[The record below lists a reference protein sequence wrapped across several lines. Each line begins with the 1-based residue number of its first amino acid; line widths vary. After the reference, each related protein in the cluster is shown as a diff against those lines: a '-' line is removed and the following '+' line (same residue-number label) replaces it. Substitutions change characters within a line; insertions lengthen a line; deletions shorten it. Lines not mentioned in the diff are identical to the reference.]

1 MHTYVIRRLLLVI
14 PTLIIVSLVVFL
26 VVRLIPGDII
36 DLMVV
41 EREYFSQ
48 KDREDIEHALGLD
61 APVYIQYFRWAGEVL
76 LHGNLGTSLWTGT
89 PVAREI
95 VRRLPITIEL
105 TIMSLVIS
113 LAIALPIGIYSAIR
127 QDTLGDYAGRSF
139 AIACIA
145 LPNFWIAT
153 LVMVFGSIW
162 FKWSPPL
169 SVIPFTKNPIVNL
182 GQFILPSFIL
192 GMGYTGTNMRLT
204 RAMMLEVLR
213 QDYIRT
219 AWAKGFSE
227 RIVVVRHALKN
238 ALIQVITLVGLQVP
252 PIIAGSV
259 IIEEIFGLPGIGRLI
274 IESTATRDYGV
285 LSGVVL
291 LLAIFVLI
299 LNVVVDITYSYIDP
313 RISYK

>member
-1 MHTYVIRRLLLVI
+1 MRTYVIRRLLLVI
-14 PTLIIVSLVVFL
+14 PTLIIVSLIVFL

-61 APVYIQYFRWAGEVL
+61 APVYIQYFRWAGDVL
-76 LHGNLGTSLWTGT
+76 LHGNLGNSLWTGT

-95 VRRLPITIEL
+95 ARRLPITIEL
-105 TIMSLVIS
+105 TIMSIVIS
-113 LAIALPIGIYSAIR
+113 LVIALPIGIYSAIR

-145 LPNFWIAT
+145 LPNFWVAT

-162 FKWSPPL
+162 LKWSPPL
-169 SVIPFTKNPIVNL
+169 SVIPFTKDPLGNL
-182 GQFILPSFIL
+182 GQFILPSIVL

-219 AWAKGFSE
+219 AWAKGFTE
-227 RIVVVRHALKN
+227 RVVVIRHALKN
-238 ALIQVITLVGLQVP
+238 ALIHVITLLGLQVP
-252 PIIAGSV
+252 AIIAGSV

-274 IESTATRDYGV
+274 IESTEIRDYGV

-291 LLAIFVLI
+291 LLAIFVLL
-299 LNVVVDITYSYIDP
+299 LNVIVDITYSYIDP
-313 RISYK
+313 RIRFK